1 VIATLS
7 GTLGDILPDGAI
19 VDVHGVGYRVYMP
32 SSAVAK
38 LPKRGSQVRM
48 HTHTHVR
55 EDAITL
61 YGFFSGDEREMFE
74 VLIGVNGIG
83 PKNALAILGANTPGA
98 LRRSVVAE
106 DVAALTAIPGIG
118 KKTAARIVLELKEKL
133 ALPDLAIVPN
143 GDPAVRAR
151 LAEVRDALLQL
162 GYTTT
167 EARDAMERIDLDGDE
182 ESTES
187 LLRVALKELAGA
199 KR

>member
-1 VIATLS
+1 MIALLTGSIEVIM
-7 GTLGDILPDGAI
+7 PDGAV
-19 VDVHGVGYRVYMP
+19 VDVRGVGYRVYMP

-38 LPKRGSQVRM
+38 LSKRGTTVTL

-61 YGFFSGDEREMFE
+61 FGFLTDDERDLFE

-83 PKNALAILGANTPGA
+83 PKNALAILSANTPAA

-106 DVAALTAIPGIG
+106 DVDALTAIPGIG

-133 ALPDLAIVPN
+133 ALPDLSVVPN
-143 GDPAVRAR
+143 GSADARAR

-167 EARDAMERIDLDGDE
+167 EARDAIEHIDLDDDAP
-182 ESTES
+182 TET

-199 KR
+199 NR

>member
-1 VIATLS
+1 MIALLS
-7 GTLGDILPDGAI
+7 GTLEVITPDGAI
-19 VDVHGVGYRVYMP
+19 LDVHGVGYRLFMP
-32 SSAVAK
+32 SSAIAK
-38 LPKRGSQVRM
+38 LPKRGTKITV
-48 HTHTHVR
+48 HVHTHVR

-61 YGFFSGDEREMFE
+61 YGFLTDDERDLFD

-83 PKNALAILGANTPGA
+83 PKNALAILGANTPSA

-133 ALPDLAIVPN
+133 ALPDLTVVPS
-143 GDPAVRAR
+143 GSADARAR
-151 LAEVRDALLQL
+151 LAEVREALLQL

-167 EARDAMERIDLDGDE
+167 EARDAMERIDLDDE
-182 ESTES
+182 APTET

-199 KR
+199 QR